1 MGPSRGA
8 SRDQVKLFA
17 SIRGV
22 LDAVQR
28 PLEPGLKSSGTH
40 APDER
45 HTKKNYKVSLLTT
58 DPSSSYR
65 NDAADSS
72 SDVSPSS

>member
-1 MGPSRGA
+1 MGPSRGP
-8 SRDQVKLFA
+8 SLDQVILFA

-28 PLEPGLKSSGTH
+28 PLEPGHDATD
-40 APDER
+40 A
-45 HTKKNYKVSLLTT
+45 TQNINYKVSLLTT

>member
-8 SRDQVKLFA
+8 SSKIVCKY
-17 SIRGV
+17 
-22 LDAVQR
+22 
-28 PLEPGLKSSGTH
+28 PLEPGLSACGHHRRDTQ
-40 APDER
+40 
-45 HTKKNYKVSLLTT
+45 KKNYKVSLLTT